1 MINEDEIEVSENSN
15 AEAEGV
21 ENSQT
26 ETPAEETAQQT
37 VSEERNVDEKGN
49 PKRTYSKEEQ
59 AAYSFRKQ
67 LGKQRAKYEDQY
79 SQLQQQNSQLQQ
91 QNSQLQQQYT
101 AVLERLDRLE
111 NPEKY
116 APLNRSQFQDDD
128 SYIDAL
134 VERRFDNM
142 WNQKLYEAQQRYSE
156 QVKQDQEVQAYK
168 TRQDGNV
175 KKLFKTPE
183 AEQQYRQVIG
193 TALQNG
199 LGELID
205 SDRDVAQYIIR
216 SDLGPKILYEFATN
230 PKEVEKMFNE
240 DVTEM
245 DRQFMIRDLEN
256 RLRSEITKPA
266 MPVIGKPGVQA
277 EAKPGSIF
285 DSDDSIL
292 NYLRTH

>member
-79 SQLQQQNSQLQQ
+79 SQLQQQ
-91 QNSQLQQQYT
+91 YT
-101 AVLERLDRLE
+101 ALLERLDRLE
-111 NPEKY
+111 NPDKY
-116 APLNRSQFQDDD
+116 APLNRGQFQDDD

-134 VERRFDNM
+134 VQQRFDNM

-156 QVKQDQEVQAYK
+156 QAKQDQEVQTYK

-183 AEQQYRQVIG
+183 AEQQYRQAIG

-205 SDRDVAQYIIR
+205 SDKDVAQYIMR

-230 PKEVEKMFNE
+230 PKEVEKMFSE
-240 DVTEM
+240 GVTEM

>member
-79 SQLQQQNSQLQQ
+79 SQLQQQYNAL
-91 QNSQLQQQYT
+91 
-101 AVLERLDRLE
+101 LERLDRLE
-111 NPEKY
+111 RPEMY
-116 APLNRSQFQDDD
+116 APLNRGQFQDDD

-134 VERRFDNM
+134 VQQRFDNM

-156 QVKQDQEVQAYK
+156 QAKQDQEVQTYK

-183 AEQQYRQVIG
+183 AEQQYRQAIG

-205 SDRDVAQYIIR
+205 SDKDVAQYIMR
-216 SDLGPKILYEFATN
+216 SDLGPKILYEFATS
-230 PKEVEKMFNE
+230 PKEVEKMFSE
-240 DVTEM
+240 GVTEM

>member
-1 MINEDEIEVSENSN
+1 MNDEIEVKEEPVV
-15 AEAEGV
+15 EAEDT
-21 ENSQT
+21 SSTQT
-26 ETPAEETAQQT
+26 EIPAEETAQQT
-37 VSEERNVDEKGN
+37 VSEESNVEEKGT
-49 PKRTYSKEEQ
+49 PKKTYSKEEQ

-79 SQLQQQNSQLQQ
+79 G
-91 QNSQLQQQYT
+91 QLQQQYN
-101 AVLERLDRLE
+101 ALLERLDRLE
-111 NPEKY
+111 NPDKY
-116 APLNRSQFQDDD
+116 APLNRGQFQDDD

-134 VERRFDNM
+134 VQQRFDNM
-142 WNQKLYEAQQRYSE
+142 WNQKLQEAQQKYSE
-156 QVKQDQEVQAYK
+156 QAKQDQEVQAYK
-168 TRQDGNV
+168 TRQDDNV

-183 AEQQYRQVIG
+183 AEQQYRQAIG

-205 SDRDVAQYIIR
+205 SDRDVAQYIMR

-230 PKEVEKMFNE
+230 PQEVEKMFNE
-240 DVTEM
+240 GVTEM

-277 EAKPGSIF
+277 EAKPSSIF
-285 DSDDSIL
+285 DSDESIL

>member
-1 MINEDEIEVSENSN
+1 MNDEIEVKEEPVV
-15 AEAEGV
+15 EAEDT
-21 ENSQT
+21 SSTQT
-26 ETPAEETAQQT
+26 EIPAEETAQQT
-37 VSEERNVDEKGN
+37 VSEESNVDEKGN

-79 SQLQQQNSQLQQ
+79 G
-91 QNSQLQQQYT
+91 QLQQQYN
-101 AVLERLDRLE
+101 ALLERLDRLE
-111 NPEKY
+111 NPDKY
-116 APLNRSQFQDDD
+116 APLNRGQFKDDD

-134 VERRFDNM
+134 VQQRFDNM
-142 WNQKLYEAQQRYSE
+142 WNQKLQEAQQKYSE
-156 QVKQDQEVQAYK
+156 QAKQDQEVQAYK
-168 TRQDGNV
+168 TRQDDNV

-205 SDRDVAQYIIR
+205 SDRDVAQYIMR

-230 PKEVEKMFNE
+230 PQEVEKMFNE
-240 DVTEM
+240 GVTEM

>member
-26 ETPAEETAQQT
+26 ETPAEETVQQT

-79 SQLQQQNSQLQQ
+79 SQLQQQYNAL
-91 QNSQLQQQYT
+91 
-101 AVLERLDRLE
+101 LERLDRLE
-111 NPEKY
+111 NPDKY
-116 APLNRSQFQDDD
+116 APLNRGQFQDDD

-134 VERRFDNM
+134 VQQRFDNM

-156 QVKQDQEVQAYK
+156 QAKQDQEVQAYK
-168 TRQDGNV
+168 TRQDDNV

-183 AEQQYRQVIG
+183 AEQQYRQAIG

-205 SDRDVAQYIIR
+205 SDKDVAQYIMR

-230 PKEVEKMFNE
+230 PKEVEKMFSE
-240 DVTEM
+240 GVTEM

>member
-15 AEAEGV
+15 TEAEGV

-79 SQLQQQNSQLQQ
+79 SQLQQQYNAL
-91 QNSQLQQQYT
+91 
-101 AVLERLDRLE
+101 LERLDRLE
-111 NPEKY
+111 NPDKY
-116 APLNRSQFQDDD
+116 APLNRGQFQDDD

-134 VERRFDNM
+134 VQQRFDNM

-156 QVKQDQEVQAYK
+156 QAKQDQEVQAYK

-183 AEQQYRQVIG
+183 AEQQYRQAIG

-205 SDRDVAQYIIR
+205 SDKDVAQYIMR

-240 DVTEM
+240 GVTEM

>member
-21 ENSQT
+21 ESSQT

-37 VSEERNVDEKGN
+37 VSEESNVDEKGN
-49 PKRTYSKEEQ
+49 PKRTYTKEEQ

-79 SQLQQQNSQLQQ
+79 SQLQQQYNVL
-91 QNSQLQQQYT
+91 
-101 AVLERLDRLE
+101 LERLDRLE

-116 APLNRSQFQDDD
+116 APLNRGQFQDDD

-134 VERRFDNM
+134 VQQRFDNM
-142 WNQKLYEAQQRYSE
+142 WNQKLYEAKQRYSE
-156 QVKQDQEVQAYK
+156 QAKQDQEVQAYK

-183 AEQQYRQVIG
+183 AEQQYRQAIG

-205 SDRDVAQYIIR
+205 SDKDVAQYIMR

-230 PKEVEKMFNE
+230 PKEVEKMFSE

-277 EAKPGSIF
+277 GAKPGSIF

-292 NYLRTH
+292 NFLRTH

>member
-37 VSEERNVDEKGN
+37 VSEESNVDEKGN

-79 SQLQQQNSQLQQ
+79 SQLQQQYNAL
-91 QNSQLQQQYT
+91 
-101 AVLERLDRLE
+101 LERFDRLE
-111 NPEKY
+111 NPDKY
-116 APLNRSQFQDDD
+116 APLNRGQFQDDD

-134 VERRFDNM
+134 VQQRFDNM

-156 QVKQDQEVQAYK
+156 QAKQDQEVQAYK

-183 AEQQYRQVIG
+183 AEQQYRQAIG

-205 SDRDVAQYIIR
+205 SDRDVAQYIMR

-240 DVTEM
+240 GVTEM

-285 DSDDSIL
+285 ESDDSIL

>member
-37 VSEERNVDEKGN
+37 VSEETNDVVEKGQ
-49 PKRTYSKEEQ
+49 PRKTYSKEEQ

-79 SQLQQQNSQLQQ
+79 SQLQQQYNAL
-91 QNSQLQQQYT
+91 
-101 AVLERLDRLE
+101 LERLDRLE
-111 NPEKY
+111 FPEKY
-116 APLNRSQFQDDD
+116 APLNRGQFQDDD

-134 VERRFDNM
+134 VQQRFDNM
-142 WNQKLYEAQQRYSE
+142 WNQKLYEAKQRYSE
-156 QVKQDQEVQAYK
+156 QAKQDQEVQAYK

-183 AEQQYRQVIG
+183 AEQQYRQAIG

-205 SDRDVAQYIIR
+205 SDKDVAQYIMR

-230 PKEVEKMFNE
+230 PKEVEKMFSE

-292 NYLRTH
+292 NFLRTH

>member
-79 SQLQQQNSQLQQ
+79 SQLQQQYNAL
-91 QNSQLQQQYT
+91 
-101 AVLERLDRLE
+101 LERLDRLE
-111 NPEKY
+111 NPDKY
-116 APLNRSQFQDDD
+116 APLNRGQFQDDD

-134 VERRFDNM
+134 VQQRFDNM

-156 QVKQDQEVQAYK
+156 QAKQDQEVQAYK
-168 TRQDGNV
+168 SRQDGNV

-183 AEQQYRQVIG
+183 AEQQYRQAIG

-205 SDRDVAQYIIR
+205 SDKDVAQYIMR

-230 PKEVEKMFNE
+230 PKEVEKMFSE
-240 DVTEM
+240 GVTEM

>member
-1 MINEDEIEVSENSN
+1 MINEDEIEVSENSS

-49 PKRTYSKEEQ
+49 PKRTYTKEEQ

-79 SQLQQQNSQLQQ
+79 SQLQQQ
-91 QNSQLQQQYT
+91 YT
-101 AVLERLDRLE
+101 ALLERLDRLE

-116 APLNRSQFQDDD
+116 APLNRGQFQDDD

-134 VERRFDNM
+134 VQQRFDNM

-156 QVKQDQEVQAYK
+156 QAKQDQEVQAYK

-183 AEQQYRQVIG
+183 AEQQYRQAIG

-205 SDRDVAQYIIR
+205 SDKDVAQYIMR

-240 DVTEM
+240 GVTEM

>member
-49 PKRTYSKEEQ
+49 PKRTYTKEEQ

-79 SQLQQQNSQLQQ
+79 SQLQQQYNAL
-91 QNSQLQQQYT
+91 
-101 AVLERLDRLE
+101 LERLDRLE
-111 NPEKY
+111 FPEKY
-116 APLNRSQFQDDD
+116 APLNRGQFQDDD

-134 VERRFDNM
+134 VQQRFDNM

-156 QVKQDQEVQAYK
+156 QAKQDQEVQTYK

-183 AEQQYRQVIG
+183 AEQQYRQAIG

-205 SDRDVAQYIIR
+205 SDKDVAQYIMR

-240 DVTEM
+240 GVTEM

>member
-15 AEAEGV
+15 VEAEGV

-37 VSEERNVDEKGN
+37 VSEETNDVVEKGQ
-49 PKRTYSKEEQ
+49 PRKTYSKEEQ

-79 SQLQQQNSQLQQ
+79 G
-91 QNSQLQQQYT
+91 QLQQQYN
-101 AVLERLDRLE
+101 ALLERLDRLE
-111 NPEKY
+111 NPDKY

-134 VERRFDNM
+134 VQQRFDNM

-156 QVKQDQEVQAYK
+156 QAKQDQEVQAYK

-183 AEQQYRQVIG
+183 AEQQYRQAIG
-193 TALQNG
+193 IALQNG
-199 LGELID
+199 LGERID
-205 SDRDVAQYIIR
+205 SDKDVAQYIMR
-216 SDLGPKILYEFATN
+216 SDLGPKILYEFATH
-230 PKEVEKMFNE
+230 PEEVEKMFSE

>member
-26 ETPAEETAQQT
+26 ETPAEETVQQT

-79 SQLQQQNSQLQQ
+79 SQLQQQYNAL
-91 QNSQLQQQYT
+91 
-101 AVLERLDRLE
+101 LERLDRLE
-111 NPEKY
+111 NPDKY
-116 APLNRSQFQDDD
+116 APLNRGQFQDDD

-134 VERRFDNM
+134 VQQRFDNM
-142 WNQKLYEAQQRYSE
+142 WNQKLYEAKQRYSE
-156 QVKQDQEVQAYK
+156 QAKQDQEVQAYK

-183 AEQQYRQVIG
+183 AEQQYRQAIG

-205 SDRDVAQYIIR
+205 SDRDVAQYIMR

-240 DVTEM
+240 GVTEM

>member
-15 AEAEGV
+15 AEAESV

-26 ETPAEETAQQT
+26 ETPAEETVQQT

-79 SQLQQQNSQLQQ
+79 SQLQQQYNAL
-91 QNSQLQQQYT
+91 
-101 AVLERLDRLE
+101 LERLDRLE
-111 NPEKY
+111 NPDKY
-116 APLNRSQFQDDD
+116 APLNRGQFQDDD

-134 VERRFDNM
+134 VQQRFDNM

-156 QVKQDQEVQAYK
+156 QAKQDQEVQAYK

-183 AEQQYRQVIG
+183 AEQQYRQAIG

-205 SDRDVAQYIIR
+205 SDKDVAQYIMR

-240 DVTEM
+240 GVTEM

>member
-1 MINEDEIEVSENSN
+1 MINDDEIEVSENSN

-37 VSEERNVDEKGN
+37 VSEETNDVVEKGQ
-49 PKRTYSKEEQ
+49 PRKAYSKEEQ

-79 SQLQQQNSQLQQ
+79 G
-91 QNSQLQQQYT
+91 QLQQQYN
-101 AVLERLDRLE
+101 ALLERLERLE
-111 NPEKY
+111 NPDKY
-116 APLNRSQFQDDD
+116 APLNRGQFQDDD

-134 VERRFDNM
+134 VQQRFDNM
-142 WNQKLYEAQQRYSE
+142 WNQKLQEAQQKYSE
-156 QVKQDQEVQAYK
+156 QAKQDQEVQAYK
-168 TRQDGNV
+168 TRQEDNV

-183 AEQQYRQVIG
+183 AEQQYRQAIG

-205 SDRDVAQYIIR
+205 SDKDVAQYIMR

-230 PKEVEKMFNE
+230 PQEVEKMFN
-240 DVTEM
+240 DGVTEM

>member
-37 VSEERNVDEKGN
+37 VSEERSVDEKGN

-79 SQLQQQNSQLQQ
+79 SQLQQQYNAL
-91 QNSQLQQQYT
+91 
-101 AVLERLDRLE
+101 LERLDRLE
-111 NPEKY
+111 FPEKY
-116 APLNRSQFQDDD
+116 APLNRGQFQDDD

-134 VERRFDNM
+134 VQQRFDNM

-156 QVKQDQEVQAYK
+156 QAKQDQEVQAYK

-183 AEQQYRQVIG
+183 AEQQYRQAIG

-205 SDRDVAQYIIR
+205 SDKDVAQYIMR

-230 PKEVEKMFNE
+230 PKEVEKMFSE

>member
-79 SQLQQQNSQLQQ
+79 SQLQQQ
-91 QNSQLQQQYT
+91 YT
-101 AVLERLDRLE
+101 ALLERLDRLE

-116 APLNRSQFQDDD
+116 APLNRGQFQDDD

-134 VERRFDNM
+134 VQQRFDNM

-156 QVKQDQEVQAYK
+156 QAKQDQEVQAYK
-168 TRQDGNV
+168 SRQDGNV

-183 AEQQYRQVIG
+183 AEQQYRQAIG

-205 SDRDVAQYIIR
+205 SDKDVAQYIMR

-240 DVTEM
+240 GVTEM

-292 NYLRTH
+292 NFLRTH